1 MKRFLFLSL
10 PLTGHVNPMAAV
22 AAVLTRRGH
31 EVLWAGSESFL
42 RPLLGADARIHPIP
56 LRAHRGQAERGL
68 DATRSR
74 WEGYIVPH
82 ARSTRRGVEAAVDA
96 FEPDL
101 LVADQHALAGAI
113 VAHARGLRWV
123 SVAPTTM
130 ELTRP
135 FRRGLPRVEEWI
147 RGQLA
152 GAWTAAGQ
160 PGEPPYDLRF
170 SPHGVIAFTAGALAG
185 DPADI
190 PSNVVLV
197 GPALAGRAPD
207 PDFPMDWLDPGRKH
221 VLVTMGTLSMDL
233 AKDFY
238 RRVAEALAPLG
249 DRLQAIVVAPEGTFD
264 APPGGSAGHVL
275 VRRRVPVLDLLPR
288 LDAVVAHGGLN
299 TVAEALVH
307 GVPLIVAPI
316 KGDQALNAE
325 AVRTAG
331 AGLRVSFDHV
341 RPDALRAQL
350 LRLLDE
356 PAFAAA
362 ARAEGDRL
370 LGGGGA
376 EAAARILEAHHN
388 D

>member
-1 MKRFLFLSL
+1 MSRFLFLSL

-22 AAVLTRRGH
+22 AAALRRRGH

-42 RPLLGADARIHPIP
+42 RPLLGEDASIHPIP

-82 ARSTRRGVEAAVDA
+82 AKSTRKGVEAAVA
-96 FEPDL
+96 EFAPDV
-101 LVADQHALAGAI
+101 LVVDQHAIAGAI
-113 VAHARGLRWV
+113 VAHAHGLRWV

-135 FRRGLPRVEEWI
+135 FRRGLPNVEAWI
-147 RGQLA
+147 GAQLA
-152 GAWTAAGQ
+152 AAWSAAGQ

-185 DPADI
+185 DPADL
-190 PSNVVLV
+190 PSNVDLV
-197 GPALAGRAPD
+197 GPCLAERTPD
-207 PDFPMDWLDPGRKH
+207 PDFPFDWLDPGRRH

-233 AKDFY
+233 AKGFY
-238 RRVAEALAPLG
+238 QRVEAALAPLG
-249 DRLQAIVVAPEGTFD
+249 DRLQAIVVAPEGTL
-264 APPGGSAGHVL
+264 AEPAGHVL
-275 VRRRVPVLDLLPR
+275 VRRRVPVLDLLPH
-288 LDAVVAHGGLN
+288 LHAVVAHGGLN
-299 TVAEALVH
+299 TVSEALVH
-307 GVPLIVAPI
+307 GVPLLVAPI

-325 AVRTAG
+325 AIQAAG
-331 AGLRVSFDHV
+331 AGMRVSFDHI
-341 RPDALRAQL
+341 RPDALRERL

-356 PAFAAA
+356 PAYAAA

-370 LGGGGA
+370 QAGGGA
-376 EAAARILEAHHN
+376 EAAAQILENHHN